1 MYFLGRRDK
10 KKKNTS
16 NDIIKGQVCHQEMLH
31 ALLVIMNIG
40 LKKNIYEKTETHSD
54 IYFNF
59 IF

>member
-1 MYFLGRRDK
+1 M
-10 KKKNTS
+10 
-16 NDIIKGQVCHQEMLH
+16 KGQVCHQEMLH

-40 LKKNIYEKTETHSD
+40 FKKNIYEKIEIPSD